1 MEAVNYAGWSYKHCM
16 RAEKHMRKIALLA
29 ALAAFSTTISAN
41 GGLQPGQA
49 VTLCDDGGAYVIVNT
64 PEECKGTPSNGTIT
78 VVGGDMISIDM
89 DGKNLI
95 IDTAGKDS

>member
-1 MEAVNYAGWSYKHCM
+1 
-16 RAEKHMRKIALLA
+16 MRKIALLA
-29 ALAAFSTTISAN
+29 AMAAFTATISAN

-49 VTLCDDGGAYVIVNT
+49 VTLCDEGGKYAIVAK
-64 PEECKGTPSNGTIT
+64 PGECKGKASKGTIT

>member
-1 MEAVNYAGWSYKHCM
+1 
-16 RAEKHMRKIALLA
+16 MRKIALLA

-49 VTLCDDGGAYVIVNT
+49 VTVCDDGGAYAIVTT